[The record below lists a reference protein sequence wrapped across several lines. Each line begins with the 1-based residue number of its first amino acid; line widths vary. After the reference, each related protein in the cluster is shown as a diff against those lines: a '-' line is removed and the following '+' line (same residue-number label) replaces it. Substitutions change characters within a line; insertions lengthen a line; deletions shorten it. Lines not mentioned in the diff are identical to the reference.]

1 MGRELLKKRN
11 GKILRL
17 FIKIISTT
25 VGLVL
30 FSSVLVLS
38 KPTAEKLS
46 FLSAVLSM
54 PGARVNEISENA
66 DDENVDISVGDV
78 LNNVK
83 FPVFSNVNTS
93 HNEQSDIFST
103 PTDIVEL
110 MNEAKANI
118 KNTEKGGTIVEQQYT
133 SGNPYTGYKDLWVMN
148 TTGKALD
155 LSTLYSAKPKLEI
168 TNDKPSILI
177 YHTHTS
183 ESYVTLDVG
192 WYSSDFTSRSSDCGQ
207 NMVRVG
213 EAIVAEL
220 EKAGFNVI
228 HDKTIYDTSY
238 NGSYQRSRA
247 QVEMYLELYPSIA
260 ITLDVHRDALTTN
273 NEQTIIKPV
282 AEVNGKKAAQIM
294 LIAGREGSTITSF
307 PSWEN
312 NLKFAVQIQ
321 NKMNELYE
329 GVMRPL
335 FHCYRMY
342 NMDLTPNSLLVE
354 VGTHGNTLEEAVYAG
369 TLFGN
374 ALAEMLKDYMVT

>member
-1 MGRELLKKRN
+1 MNGIYSKKQNR
-11 GKILRL
+11 KIWMF
-17 FIKIISTT
+17 FIKTFS
-25 VGLVL
+25 VVLGLAL
-30 FSSVLVLS
+30 FSATLVLS
-38 KPTAEKLS
+38 NPTAEKLG

-54 PGARVNEISENA
+54 PGSGGIMTQNDYKQVTDFDIENMVGMVETALLSDMVA
-66 DDENVDISVGDV
+66 DKKDQEDIS
-78 LNNVK
+78 
-83 FPVFSNVNTS
+83 
-93 HNEQSDIFST
+93 ST
-103 PTDIVEL
+103 PSDIVEL
-110 MNEAKANI
+110 MNEAQANI
-118 KNTEKGGTIVEQQYT
+118 ETTKKAGTIVEQKYT
-133 SGNPYTGYKDLWVMN
+133 SGSPYTGYKDLWVMN
-148 TTGKALD
+148 TTGKTLD
-155 LSTLYSAKPKLEI
+155 LSTLYTAKPKLSVS
-168 TNDKPSILI
+168 NDNPSVLI

-192 WYSSDFTSRSSDCGQ
+192 WYPSSFTSRSSDCGQ

-238 NGSYQRSRA
+238 NGAYQRSRA
-247 QVEMYLELYPSIA
+247 QVELYLELYPSIA

-294 LIAGREGSTITSF
+294 LIAGREGNTISSF
-307 PSWEN
+307 PNWEN

-321 NKMNELYE
+321 NKMNELYPD
-329 GVMRPL
+329 VMRPL

-354 VGTHGNTLEEAVYAG
+354 VGTHGNTLEEAVYSG
-369 TLFGN
+369 TLFGK
-374 ALAEMLKDYMVT
+374 ALSEMLKDYVVT

>member
-1 MGRELLKKRN
+1 MNADFSKKRN
-11 GKILRL
+11 KKILIF
-17 FIKIISTT
+17 FIKMIS
-25 VGLVL
+25 VVLGLVL
-30 FSSVLVLS
+30 FSAVLVFS
-38 KPTAEKLS
+38 KPTTEKLS
-46 FLSAVLSM
+46 FLSAMLSM
-54 PGARVNEISENA
+54 PGAGFGVSANEDEETYDFTAKDVINA
-66 DDENVDISVGDV
+66 
-78 LNNVK
+78 VK
-83 FPVFSNVNTS
+83 FPVLTDMIFDD
-93 HNEQSDIFST
+93 EQSDENST
-103 PTDIVEL
+103 PSDIVEL
-110 MNEAKANI
+110 MNKAQANI
-118 KNTEKGGTIVEQQYT
+118 SNTQKGGTIVEQKYT

-148 TTGKALD
+148 TTGKTLD

-168 TNDKPSILI
+168 SGDKPSILI

-192 WYSSDFTSRSSDCGQ
+192 WYPSDFTSRSSDCGQ

-213 EAIVAEL
+213 EAIADEL

-228 HDKTIYDTSY
+228 HDKTIYDSSY

-247 QVEMYLELYPSIA
+247 QVELYLELYPSIA

-294 LIAGREGSTITSF
+294 IIAGREGNTITSF
-307 PSWEN
+307 PNWEN

-321 NKMNELYE
+321 NKMNELYPD
-329 GVMRPL
+329 VMRPV

-354 VGTHGNTLEEAVYAG
+354 VGTHGNTLEEAVYSG
-369 TLFGN
+369 TLFGK
-374 ALAEMLKDYMVT
+374 ALSEMLKDYVVT

>member
-1 MGRELLKKRN
+1 MNGIYSKKRKR
-11 GKILRL
+11 KIWMF
-17 FIKIISTT
+17 FIKTFS
-25 VGLVL
+25 VVL
-30 FSSVLVLS
+30 GVALLSAVLVLS
-38 KPTAEKLS
+38 NPTAEKLG

-54 PGARVNEISENA
+54 PGSSGLMAQTDYKKLTDFDIENMVGIV
-66 DDENVDISVGDV
+66 ENSFPSDVIFYEKEQEDISAT
-78 LNNVK
+78 
-83 FPVFSNVNTS
+83 P
-93 HNEQSDIFST
+93 SDI
-103 PTDIVEL
+103 VAL
-110 MNEAKANI
+110 MNEAQANI
-118 KNTEKGGTIVEQQYT
+118 STAQKAGTIVEQKYT
-133 SGNPYTGYKDLWVMN
+133 SGSPYTGYKDLWVMN
-148 TTGKALD
+148 TTGKTLD
-155 LSTLYSAKPKLEI
+155 LETLYTSKPTLSVR
-168 TNDKPSILI
+168 NDKPSVLI

-192 WYSSDFTSRSSDCGQ
+192 WYPSSFTSRSSDCGQ

-238 NGSYQRSRA
+238 NGAYQRSRA
-247 QVEMYLELYPSIA
+247 QVELYLELYPSIA

-294 LIAGREGSTITSF
+294 LIAGREGNTITSF
-307 PSWEN
+307 PDWEN

-321 NKMNELYE
+321 NKMNELYPD
-329 GVMRPL
+329 VMRPL

-354 VGTHGNTLEEAVYAG
+354 VGTHGNTLEEAVYSG
-369 TLFGN
+369 TLFGI
-374 ALAEMLKDYMVT
+374 ALSEMLTEYVAT